1 MSDLNP
7 LKETIKLYAKQL
19 RTPTFPGYENVI
31 RQLDGDI
38 TTSSYANLWLETYK
52 DRKQAKD
59 AVLKSSLPFM
69 KTLDEFDYSRLEHVS
84 ESFIFEL
91 QAVISS
97 KTSERSNDRQPVLEN
112 AHKHRPGDESLPC
125 RL

>member
-31 RQLDGDI
+31 RQLDPGDG
-38 TTSSYANLWLETYK
+38 YDKFLCELMKLEIIQRQEAGQRRRIK
-52 DRKQAKD
+52 KARF
-59 AVLKSSLPFM
+59 PFM
-69 KTLDEFDYSRLEHVS
+69 KTLDEFDYSKLEHVS

-91 QAVISS
+91 ASCDFIRKRQNVVMIGNPGSGNYR
-97 KTSERSNDRQPVLEN
+97 KKLLMERN
-112 AHKHRPGDESLPC
+112 
-125 RL
+125 